1 MIPSYLKAVFKEYP
15 GNGYRKGEF
24 MELLKADHIS
34 KIYTQNKRSLQVL
47 CDLSL
52 TVQRGEFIAVLGRSG
67 SGKSTL
73 LNILAGLDRP
83 TKGTVFI
90 DGTDLFS
97 LSENKRTLFRRMKT
111 GFVFQSYELLPS
123 LTVIGNIR
131 LPQLQKDDAYVKEL
145 LDLLEIRSYEN
156 CYPDQLSGG
165 EQQRAAIARA
175 LINHPSVLF
184 ADEPTGNLDSKT
196 EQVVVC
202 LLKELSLRYQMSI
215 LFVTHNE
222 MLVGDAD
229 RVIRLDDGRIV
240 DC

>member
-1 MIPSYLKAVFKEYP
+1 MVIEKES
-15 GNGYRKGEF
+15 F

-47 CDLSL
+47 CDLSF

-83 TKGTVFI
+83 TQGTVFI

-131 LPQLQKDDAYVKEL
+131 LPQLQKDDGYLKEL
-145 LDLLEIRSYEN
+145 LNLLEIRSYEN

-175 LINHPSVLF
+175 LVNHPSVLF

-202 LLKELSLRYQMSI
+202 LLKKLSLRYQMSV

-222 MLVGDAD
+222 KLVEVAD

-240 DC
+240 NC